1 MQQSRIAVELRL
13 IIRDRHGG
21 ELALA
26 DARVAQLRIPS
37 LFFERPDIRQDR
49 AHASIRFLN
58 LSVRCAL
65 AEDLEH
71 HFGILESRQALHRS
85 ETGKIETINEDAPR
99 GVGICPNVEHRF
111 IK

>member
-1 MQQSRIAVELRL
+1 AVRNFAHSYIMQQSRIPVELSLVVRG
-13 IIRDRHGG
+13 RHGR

-26 DARVAQLRIPS
+26 DARMAQLRIPS

-49 AHASIRFLN
+49 AHASIRFFN

-71 HFGILESRQALHRS
+71 HFGILKSRQALHRS
-85 ETGKIETINEDAPR
+85 KTGKIETINED
-99 GVGICPNVEHRF
+99 
-111 IK
+111 